1 MDENAL
7 ESKQIKVF
15 LLDDHEIVR
24 LGVRDLLEAESDIT
38 VIGEAGTAASALARI
53 PALRPDVAV
62 LDVRLPDG
70 DGVSVCRDIRSRM
83 PEVACLM
90 LTSFGDDEALFE
102 AIMAGAAGYVLKQIR
117 GTDLVGAVRTVAS
130 GRSLLDPEAASRV
143 MARMRDQSSKS
154 DPLAGLTGQERKILE
169 LIGEGLTNRQIGE
182 RLFLAEKTVKNY
194 VSALFAKLGM
204 ERRTQAA
211 AYAAR
216 IFDDEGH
223 QTQ

>member
-1 MDENAL
+1 MDENPP
-7 ESKQIKVF
+7 ETKQIKVF

-24 LGVRDLLEAESDIT
+24 LGVKDLLEAESDIT

-70 DGVSVCRDIRSRM
+70 DGVTVCRDIRSRM

-90 LTSFGDDEALFE
+90 LTSFGDDEALFD

-143 MARMRDQSSKS
+143 MARMRDQSRKS

-216 IFDDEGH
+216 LFDDEVH
-223 QTQ
+223 HTQ